1 MLHSI
6 IPSMFQLIYNRWE
19 IIASKNGM
27 HAQNAN
33 KKCGSFYSKKFSL
46 FTVYIYRYIGISFY
60 EQLHNGF
67 ARFQIF
73 KTLRKQKHAQKH
85 RYWNLIAWIW
95 DGRRSFKPRFIFHK
109 LRPNPKPDFHLG
121 TKFSCPK
128 IYLELRWNFSVII
141 TFRQNLPPVLKLF

>member
-33 KKCGSFYSKKFSL
+33 KKCCSFYSKKFSL
-46 FTVYIYRYIGISFY
+46 FTVYIYSYTLALVITSNYILF
-60 EQLHNGF
+60 LPV
-67 ARFQIF
+67 F
-73 KTLRKQKHAQKH
+73 KCAYTLRKQKHAQKH

-128 IYLELRWNFSVII
+128 IYLELR
-141 TFRQNLPPVLKLF
+141 